1 MTGRAR
7 PAGRLGPSGG
17 SSPISHSKRSWRRR
31 APAALAVTILA
42 VVPFGTGAGAD
53 PTFVSGSGRARAN
66 LFEIIPR
73 TGGLEIPINFGKA
86 LVTYQGSSA
95 TATSGG
101 VKPPEQQSA
110 DGDCG
115 GAAPP
120 PGGDGGGGK
129 PPGGGG
135 GDRPAPP
142 KLGGDNPTA
151 FPFVSTLTVSTGDE
165 GADKGRE
172 IDQGSFPTGSP
183 ITGRF
188 EHQQVWATADPS
200 ARAITTSAA
209 FGFGSAVEVLNGR
222 TDADVK
228 VVNGKSR
235 QAHAVTT
242 IDRLSLFGDFI
253 ALIDLRWEA
262 TQRTG
267 EGEKADGAFRVGQVL
282 FGGSPLPAPPA
293 APSPPG
299 GLPGGAP
306 QPTPPDPLA
315 ALNTALAPSGIAIGA
330 PRLDV
335 AGGVVRVT
343 PMSIRFADSALGRVV
358 LAPVVTSLQPL
369 REQVV
374 GGLLGISCDFGAAVT
389 VADVATSILTGS
401 GGISFDFGG
410 VSATT
415 EGEAYDNPF
424 AGGIGDGTGGDG
436 GFGSDSVPGLPDLG
450 SGSLPAASGPTGDY
464 GAGTGVSGDFGAS
477 TGAGLG
483 GASSGTGSGSGSGS
497 AAGPGV
503 TGEEAA
509 YSDQAGLF
517 GPASRHVPGQKGG
530 PALAVAALALLT
542 VAALAAADALHLRR
556 ASRSIS

>member
-1 MTGRAR
+1 M
-7 PAGRLGPSGG
+7 
-17 SSPISHSKRSWRRR
+17 
-31 APAALAVTILA
+31 LAVI
-42 VVPFGTGAGAD
+42 PFGAGAGAD
-53 PTFVSGSGRARAN
+53 PTFVNGSGRARAN

-86 LVTYQGSSA
+86 LVTYQGASA

-110 DGDCG
+110 EGDCG
-115 GAAPP
+115 GGQP
-120 PGGDGGGGK
+120 PGGGGGEK

-135 GDRPAPP
+135 DDRPAPP

-165 GADKGRE
+165 GAEKGRE
-172 IDQGSFPTGSP
+172 IDQGSLPLASP

-200 ARAITTSAA
+200 ARAITTSATM
-209 FGFGSAVEVLNGR
+209 GFGSGVEIFNGR

-228 VVNGKSR
+228 VIKGKGR

-267 EGEKADGAFRVGQVL
+267 EGAATDGAFSVGQVL
-282 FGGSPLPAPPA
+282 LGGKPLPAPPA
-293 APSPPG
+293 PPIK
-299 GLPGGAP
+299 LPDGAP
-306 QPTPPDPLA
+306 QPTLPDPLT
-315 ALNTALAPSGIAIGA
+315 ALNTALAPSGIALGA
-330 PRLDV
+330 PHLEV
-335 AGGVVRVT
+335 TGGVVRVT
-343 PMSIRFADSALGRVV
+343 PMTISFSDSPLGRVV
-358 LAPVVTSLQPL
+358 LAPVVSSLQPL

-374 GGLLGISCDFGAAVT
+374 GGLLAISCDFGAAVT

-401 GGISFDFGG
+401 GGISFVFGG

-415 EGEAYDNPF
+415 EGETYDNPF
-424 AGGIGDGTGGDG
+424 AGGIGDGTEGDG

-450 SGSLPAASGPTGDY
+450 SGSLPTASGPTGDF
-464 GAGTGVSGDFGAS
+464 GGGTGVSGDFGS
-477 TGAGLG
+477 SGGDAGLG
-483 GASSGTGSGSGSGS
+483 SPSSNPGSGSGSG
-497 AAGPGV
+497 AGSGA
-503 TGEEAA
+503 TGEEVA
-509 YSDQAGLF
+509 YDDSSGVF
-517 GPASRHVPGQKGG
+517 GSASRHVPGRKGG

-542 VAALAAADALHLRR
+542 VAALAAADAFHLRR